1 MFSTSKSYGDTDF
14 ITGMRA
20 LAALAVVFIHAGG
33 AGLRE
38 FGESANNLTDL
49 GRAGVY
55 VFFVIS
61 GFSVAQSLISSRG
74 YFDYLNKR
82 IWRIAPL
89 YYFWLIVTIL
99 LSVTAMYWQ
108 DRFGVKVDAY
118 NIIMHFGFLSFLDY
132 KITNSIMGVE
142 WSISIEV
149 FWYLLVPVL
158 LLLSKRRIV
167 LLAMVAISAIIHKQI
182 EKHAGLLPI
191 APEDANVAAYWSPLP
206 YLFSFCLGIAA
217 FRTRE
222 ALSASGRFGDFVL
235 LASGLLIVA
244 YCVFPTE
251 IRMVFRDD
259 FFLMSWITFAMIV
272 AGSSNSSL
280 FNGLLA
286 NRFVVFVGTISY
298 GVYLCHMPLINLL
311 AKFSP
316 DLAANKLLYFIVV
329 SALSCLI
336 SFVTFHTI
344 EKPGGALGKRFG
356 KHPFFSKTKE
366 SAASA

>member
-1 MFSTSKSYGDTDF
+1 MFSTAKSYGDTDF

-33 AGLRE
+33 AGLRD
-38 FGESANNLTDL
+38 FGEVANNIVDL
-49 GRAGVY
+49 GRSGVY

-82 IWRIAPL
+82 VWRIAPL
-89 YYFWLIVTIL
+89 YYFWLLVTIA
-99 LSVTAMYWQ
+99 LSITSTYWQ
-108 DRFGVKVDAY
+108 NRFGVEVDAY
-118 NIIMHFGFLSFLDY
+118 NVFMHFGFLSFLDY
-132 KITNSIMGVE
+132 RITNSIMGVE

-158 LLLSKRRIV
+158 LLLSKRKFV
-167 LLAMVAISAIIHKQI
+167 LLGMVVISAIIHKQI
-182 EKHAGLLPI
+182 EKHAGHLPL
-191 APEDANVAAYWSPLP
+191 APEDASLAVYWSPLP

-217 FRTRE
+217 FRIRE
-222 ALSASGRFGDFVL
+222 AMSASGRFGDIVL
-235 LASGLLIVA
+235 FLSICLVVV
-244 YCVFPTE
+244 YCIYPSE
-251 IRMVFRDD
+251 LRNIFRDD
-259 FFLMSWITFAMIV
+259 FFLMSWVAFFMIV
-272 AGSSNSSL
+272 AGSSKSPL

-286 NRFVVFVGTISY
+286 NRYLIFVGAISY
-298 GVYLCHMPLINLL
+298 GIYLSHMPLINFL
-311 AKFSP
+311 ARFTP
-316 DLAANKLLYFIVV
+316 DLASSKFLYFIVV

-366 SAASA
+366 SAA